1 MMFAQMSHE
10 DRLPIATMC
19 ELLSVS
25 RASYYRWRD
34 QNKTPNLDM
43 ELKDL
48 IQRIVL
54 HHNRYGYRGV
64 TKELARSHDLMVNHK
79 KVLRLMRED
88 NLLCLN
94 KKGWIK
100 TTFPGTQAYTNRI
113 QNMVITSINQVWV
126 ADITYIRLRNE
137 FIYLAVILDAFSRKC
152 IGWELGEHLDVSLTL
167 SALKKAL
174 LARSVQPGL
183 IHHSDRGVQYGS
195 NEYTD
200 LLRTHGIAISMA
212 RKGNPYD
219 NAKAESFIK
228 TLKYEEVYLCEYRTL
243 HEARQRIDY
252 FIGEV
257 YNEDRLHSA
266 LGYLPPSEFE
276 ERILAAGRA

>member
-1 MMFAQMSHE
+1 MFALMTE
-10 DRLPIATMC
+10 EERLSIHCMC
-19 ELLSVS
+19 RLLHLS

-34 QNKTPNLDM
+34 RKDTPENDM
-43 ELKDL
+43 ELRDL

-54 HHNRYGYRGV
+54 YHNRYGYRRV
-64 TKELARSHDLMVNHK
+64 TKELARSYERFVNHK

-88 NLLCLN
+88 NLLCVR
-94 KKGWIK
+94 KKGWVK
-100 TTFPGTQAYTNRI
+100 TTLQGIEIYPNLIPGMILTA
-113 QNMVITSINQVWV
+113 VNQLWV
-126 ADITYIRLRNE
+126 ADITYIRLRDE
-137 FIYLAVILDAFSRKC
+137 FVYLAVILDAFSRKC
-152 IGWELGEHLDVSLTL
+152 IGWNVSEHLDVSLPLT
-167 SALKKAL
+167 ALMRAL
-174 LARSVQPGL
+174 GTRSIHQGL

-195 NEYTD
+195 KEYTD
-200 LLRTHGIAISMA
+200 LLKAHGMLISMA

-228 TLKYEEVYLCEYRTL
+228 TLKHEEVYLGDYRNI

-257 YNEDRLHSA
+257 YNEDRLHSS

-276 ERILAAGRA
+276 EKLLAVRSA

>member
-1 MMFAQMSHE
+1 
-10 DRLPIATMC
+10 MC

-34 QNKTPNLDM
+34 QKETPNPDM

-54 HHNRYGYRGV
+54 HHNRYGYRRV

-88 NLLCLN
+88 NLLCLK
-94 KKGWIK
+94 KKGWVK
-100 TTFPGTQAYTNRI
+100 TTYPGTQVYPNLI
-113 QNMVITSINQVWV
+113 PNMVITSINQVWV
-126 ADITYIRLRNE
+126 ADITYIRLHDE

-152 IGWELGEHLDVSLTL
+152 IGWELSKHLDVSLTL

-174 LARSVQPGL
+174 LMRSVQPGL
-183 IHHSDRGVQYGS
+183 IHHSDQGVQYGS
-195 NEYTD
+195 HEYTD
-200 LLRTHGIAISMA
+200 LLKTNGIAISMA

-219 NAKAESFIK
+219 DAKAESFIK
-228 TLKYEEVYLCEYRTL
+228 TLKYEEVYLCEYQNI

-276 ERILAAGRA
+276 ERVLAAGRA

>member
-1 MMFAQMSHE
+1 MFAQMSHE
-10 DRLPIATMC
+10 DRLSLATMC

-34 QNKTPNLDM
+34 QKETPNTDM

-54 HHNRYGYRGV
+54 HHNRYGYRRV

-88 NLLCLN
+88 NLLCLK
-94 KKGWIK
+94 KKGWVK
-100 TTFPGTQAYTNRI
+100 TTFPGTQVYPNRI
-113 QNMVITSINQVWV
+113 PNMVITSINQVWV
-126 ADITYIRLRNE
+126 ADITYIRLHDE

-152 IGWELGEHLDVSLTL
+152 IGWELSKHLDVSLTL

-174 LARSVQPGL
+174 LTRSVQPGL

-195 NEYTD
+195 HEYTD
-200 LLRTHGIAISMA
+200 LLQTHGIGISMA

-219 NAKAESFIK
+219 NATAESFIK
-228 TLKYEEVYLCEYRTL
+228 TLKYEEVYLCEYRTIQ
-243 HEARQRIDY
+243 EAQQRIDY

-276 ERILAAGRA
+276 ERVLAAGRA

>member
-10 DRLPIATMC
+10 DRLSIAAMC

-54 HHNRYGYRGV
+54 HHNRYGYRRV

-88 NLLCLN
+88 NLLCLK
-94 KKGWIK
+94 KKGWVK
-100 TTFPGTQAYTNRI
+100 TTYPGTQAYPNRI

-126 ADITYIRLRNE
+126 ADITYIRLHDE

-152 IGWELGEHLDVSLTL
+152 IGWELSKHLDVSLTL

-174 LARSVQPGL
+174 LTRSVQPGL
-183 IHHSDRGVQYGS
+183 IHHSDQGVQYGS
-195 NEYTD
+195 HEYTD
-200 LLRTHGIAISMA
+200 LLKTNGIAISMA

-228 TLKYEEVYLCEYRTL
+228 TLKYEEVYLCEYQNI

-276 ERILAAGRA
+276 ERILAAGKA